1 MTVSPVPGPF
11 ITVLFGAETGTA
23 CLLDTRPDS
32 GKMGIHPHQFPLLR
46 EYHFN
51 FCLFLHFSLFFT
63 FAGKHAPGLRGAAA
77 FGVRNFCIFD
87 PPANVASARTRKTK
101 VKSRVVGK

>member
-1 MTVSPVPGPF
+1 MTVSRVPGPF

-32 GKMGIHPHQFPLLR
+32 GRMGIHPHQFPLLR
-46 EYHFN
+46 EYPFN
-51 FCLFLHFSLFFT
+51 FFPISVFQSVFT
-63 FAGKHAPGLRGAAA
+63 FSRKHAPKLRGAAA

-87 PPANVASARTRKTK
+87 PPANLGSARTLKTK
-101 VKSRVVGK
+101 VKL